1 MSKIVLYTTHCP
13 KCRILETKLKAKGVQ
28 YVEVT
33 DEAIMQE
40 KNIEF
45 LPMLEV
51 DKTLMDFVAANNFI
65 NSYTNG

>member
-45 LPMLEV
+45 LPILEV
-51 DKTLMDFVAANNFI
+51 DETLMDFVAANNFI